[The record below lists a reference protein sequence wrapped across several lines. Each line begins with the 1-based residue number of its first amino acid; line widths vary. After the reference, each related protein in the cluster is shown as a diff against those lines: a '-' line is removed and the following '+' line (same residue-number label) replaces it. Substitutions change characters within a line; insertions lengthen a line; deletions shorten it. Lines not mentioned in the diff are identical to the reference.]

1 MTRSFSNT
9 DELLTHTVF
18 RNFAKICEIPH
29 PSFHEEKISEYLYNW
44 AKERSLD
51 VTRDKSNNIFIRKA
65 ATKGYEDAPAILLQ
79 AHMDMVCVKSADSDH
94 DFINDP
100 ITMVLDGDILST
112 GGKTTLGADDGIGMS
127 YALSVLESDTLEHP
141 PIEALF
147 TTSEEED
154 MGGALNFDTS
164 LLKAKYLINLDHA
177 VDSEILTGSCGG
189 IGIKT
194 FHKLE
199 KTVLPSDWSTFD
211 ISIRGLKGGHS
222 GEDIHRG
229 HGNASIL
236 LGRFMA
242 ECVSKFP
249 VLLSYIKGGTF
260 RLAIPSYADATIS
273 AAPSDI
279 TALKDIAREMSEIF
293 AKEYEATAPDFT
305 LTLKEA
311 DRAKSAVSYEDTKK
325 LITTIILSPDG
336 ISEMN
341 GGVPGTVESSDN
353 MGEMY
358 MEGDTLIIIYEI
370 RASFKSTQEYLVR
383 KITTLTKMM
392 GAEYETF
399 SAYPGW
405 AFSPVSP
412 LRETALRIYKEK
424 YGSDMTVTV
433 VHAGLEVGCFIEGK
447 SDLDAI
453 SIGPNCWYFHS
464 PSECTSVSSVCKTW
478 DFLCALLAEG
488 RSLPK

>member
-1 MTRSFSNT
+1 
-9 DELLTHTVF
+9 
-18 RNFAKICEIPH
+18 
-29 PSFHEEKISEYLYNW
+29 
-44 AKERSLD
+44 
-51 VTRDKSNNIFIRKA
+51 
-65 ATKGYEDAPAILLQ
+65 
-79 AHMDMVCVKSADSDH
+79 
-94 DFINDP
+94 
-100 ITMVLDGDILST
+100 
-112 GGKTTLGADDGIGMS
+112 
-127 YALSVLESDTLEHP
+127 
-141 PIEALF
+141 
-147 TTSEEED
+147 
-154 MGGALNFDTS
+154 
-164 LLKAKYLINLDHA
+164 
-177 VDSEILTGSCGG
+177 
-189 IGIKT
+189 
-194 FHKLE
+194 
-199 KTVLPSDWSTFD
+199 
-211 ISIRGLKGGHS
+211 
-222 GEDIHRG
+222 
-229 HGNASIL
+229 
-236 LGRFMA
+236 MA

-293 AKEYEATAPDFT
+293 AKEYEATSPDFT

-358 MEGDTLIIIYEI
+358 MEGDTLVIIYEI

-383 KITTLTKMM
+383 KITTLAKMM